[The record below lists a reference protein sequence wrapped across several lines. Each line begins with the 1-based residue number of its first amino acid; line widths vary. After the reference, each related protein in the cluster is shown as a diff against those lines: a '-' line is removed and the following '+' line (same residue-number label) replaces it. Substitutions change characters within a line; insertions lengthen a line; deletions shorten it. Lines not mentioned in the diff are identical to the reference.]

1 MYRQVLTVPENLS
14 KLREKSS
21 PVDVDSAEA
30 SHIITDMLDT
40 FRVLEGYGLAAP
52 QIGIHKRVIVVSPKA
67 LGVGDEEALLMMNP
81 VLKMSGEQH
90 RVVEACFSVPYV
102 HAYVNR
108 YMDCTVSFTDDK
120 GKERSLDLSGF
131 PAACIQHEVDHL
143 DGSLYLDRV
152 SRLQRSLLLK
162 KIQKAIKKK
171 KKEEKERAREF
182 MEDHMSLQY
191 GDGTEK
197 TKITY
202 SKKRKAKARRK
213 RKRSRKR

>member
-1 MYRQVLTVPENLS
+1 MYRQVLKVPENLS
-14 KLREKSS
+14 KLRQKSS
-21 PVDVDSAEA
+21 PVDIDSAET
-30 SHIITDMLDT
+30 SHIITDMFDT

-52 QIGIHKRVIVVSPKA
+52 QIGIQKRVIVISPRA
-67 LGVGDEEALLMMNP
+67 LGVGEEEALLMLNP
-81 VLKMSGEQH
+81 TLETSGEQQ

-108 YMDCTVSFTDDK
+108 FEQCTVSFIDDK
-120 GKERSLDLSGF
+120 GEDRSLDFSGF
-131 PAACIQHEVDHL
+131 PAACIQHELDHL
-143 DGSLYLDRV
+143 DGVLYIDKV

-162 KIQKAIKKK
+162 KIHKVIKKK
-171 KKEEKERAREF
+171 EKEEKERMKEF

-197 TKITY
+197 TKTTY

-213 RKRSRKR
+213 RKRSRS